1 VILQGLML
9 GARSSSTR
17 VNLTAGPTTVR
28 TLRVAVFRHQL
39 FPRVLLEG
47 IRGVPSLGG
56 WTEGERPPPEGRGTT
71 ELMVEAVELG
81 VVAQAPAPAQD
92 PGAALHPLAPAREEL
107 LGVRECQHPVLGVD
121 LDLGFHH
128 HLHPLSF
135 STGLKATPS
144 KGQNAK
150 YEILSSGHQLLK
162 LGSSL
167 PTSVLR
173 SLKPTSLHSR
183 AAQVFVL
190 LTALRCGG
198 QGRGGQEVVQQQH
211 GSTLLDLLPS
221 VRPTL
226 FLFESLILF
235 SSSQN
240 NKKVALSI
248 AHHHYKS
255 SCWI

>member
-1 VILQGLML
+1 MG
-9 GARSSSTR
+9 
-17 VNLTAGPTTVR
+17 
-28 TLRVAVFRHQL
+28 
-39 FPRVLLEG
+39 
-47 IRGVPSLGG
+47 
-56 WTEGERPPPEGRGTT
+56 PEGRGTT
-71 ELMVEAVELG
+71 ELTVELG
-81 VVAQAPAPAQD
+81 VAQAQAPAAQD

-121 LDLGFHH
+121 LDLDFHH

-135 STGLKATPS
+135 ST
-144 KGQNAK
+144 
-150 YEILSSGHQLLK
+150 GHQLLK

-167 PTSVLR
+167 PTSVLW